1 MSVTFTGSGF
11 PSRAHH
17 IRALWTPV
25 LFSPRLGSPEN
36 LVIGVACATETDFY
50 LAEANAWRRLHCLF
64 GDGAETAL
72 LATRVALDALKSD
85 LSERG
90 HVALHEPHATF
101 SGISFGKV
109 REGEGSSVK
118 QIATTWL
125 ASLSSLYDAELA
137 EKVEKA
143 GDMQAT
149 PAESKVK
156 ADRLPMLVL
165 EYVQQHRPQLSSFFH
180 PQIREE
186 RERKRK
192 PRAQDIYIGFA
203 GSFIVANF
211 ATLPAK
217 RSNTTIDHIKRLM
230 WDLEQDRDGAGA
242 LDRQR
247 KYEMLLKH
255 QDKYDPHITEKQFD
269 EVLQVIDELGEQGR
283 KREIAVVPRVTVPE
297 IGNHLL
303 EFEQAA

>member
-1 MSVTFTGSGF
+1 MSIAFINGDF

-17 IRALWTPV
+17 IRALWAPV
-25 LFSPRLGSPEN
+25 LLSPRLGSPEN
-36 LVIGVACATETDFY
+36 LVIGVASATEGDFH

-64 GDGAETAL
+64 GDGSETAL
-72 LATRVALDALKSD
+72 LAARVALDTLKAD

-90 HVALHEPHATF
+90 QIALREPRDTF

-118 QIATTWL
+118 QIAVTWL
-125 ASLSSLYDAELA
+125 ASLSSLYDIALA

-143 GDMQAT
+143 GDAVAAPIETQ
-149 PAESKVK
+149 VK
-156 ADRLPMLVL
+156 ADRLPVLVL
-165 EYVQQHRPQLSSFFH
+165 EYVQQHRPQLSNFFNAE
-180 PQIREE
+180 IREK
-186 RERKRK
+186 RERQRK

-203 GSFIVANF
+203 GSFLVANF

-217 RSNTTIDHIKRLM
+217 RSNTTVDHIKRLM
-230 WDLEQDRDGAGA
+230 WDLEQDRDAAGD

-247 KYEMLLKH
+247 KYEMIVKH

-269 EVLQVIDELGEQGR
+269 EVLGVVDELGEQGR
-283 KREIAVVPRVTVPE
+283 KRDIAVVSRVTVPD

-303 EFEQAA
+303 EFERTA